1 MRSFSVAEVGT
12 IKMMCNPP
20 IEIVNAGMCIIHNK
34 HVKCFVGIGWVV
46 EREATREDYKEI
58 PEVF

>member
-1 MRSFSVAEVGT
+1 MRSFSVADVGIMT
-12 IKMMCNPP
+12 MMVNPP
-20 IEIVNAGMCIIHNK
+20 IEIVNAGMCLIHYK
-34 HVKCFVGIGWVV
+34 HVICFIGAGWIV

>member
-1 MRSFSVAEVGT
+1 MRSFSVSEVGT
-12 IKMMCNPP
+12 IKMMSNPP
-20 IEIVNAGMCIIHNK
+20 KEIVNTGMRIIHNK

-58 PEVF
+58 PEII